1 MLLVST
7 LLVFN
12 TTYANGPTDQCARF
26 GGAQALEC
34 TPASHPV
41 SDWIYHAGNQN
52 FASEDALTQYIWEHW
67 ATFPSDC
74 LKYSCTSQI
83 TPGWDFNTVNP
94 SNPNGNPPPAGVVWS
109 YTGGLNNNEIQG
121 QGKLAQFKVVRPATQ
136 DVSGYTW
143 DYSWTYARNRNVDT
157 YICPAGAQLW
167 IRPKTDTTPTSMWC
181 YIPKPI
187 VQCKIR
193 SSPATKNPCSITSG
207 NKFKPQEDWAA
218 TVGPLRF
225 NRVYNSISSGL
236 IPELSTAQLDPN
248 FTWTNGGAG
257 GDAGSPAS
265 SKPRPNSASLG
276 KTWTHNY
283 NLQLIYTQPGQV
295 ILIRGNGL
303 QVSASSIYTD
313 TTIAGVN
320 GWFIDRDQ
328 GLKLSQLTD
337 GSWQVLNIKNNTVEL
352 YDTNGRLTQI
362 KYANGQYVTVNYPA
376 TSGGT
381 VFYDP
386 SSVVDNFGQ
395 TMGFHYN
402 TLNLLTSISLPSGG
416 TITYTYDTQNRLSTI
431 IRPGYGTKTYLYSE
445 NSTVAPSGNP
455 NLLTGILDEKGTRY
469 ESYAY
474 DTSDR
479 GISTSMAGGVESYT
493 LSYNANGYNAVT
505 DPHGLTKNYYI
516 TTASGSP
523 VVGTIVLM
531 NSGSTTIQEHNYTYD
546 AAGNIASDN
555 HLGITTNYT
564 YDLTRNLETSRT
576 EAVGTLQE
584 RTITT
589 QWDPNLP
596 VPTLIT
602 ESGKTT
608 AYTYDNNGNAL
619 TKTVTDKT
627 TTPFT
632 IRTWTYT
639 YNTVGQKLTEKTPA
653 GETTTYAYDS
663 NGRLITVTDA
673 LGNVTT
679 YSNFT
684 LLGPAATITYP
695 NGNKVDYVFD
705 EAARVKQSSETVY
718 SAPYQATDSTT
729 STHWPQWIIDLIN
742 ALCQLIGSA
751 SPFDASGSTTASV
764 VQPLTATASRVD
776 VTKYYYDP
784 IGQLTSVVMP
794 SGETLTYSYDDAH
807 RLVGATDSL
816 GNSITYTLNGAGDIT
831 NTSIQD
837 PTGNIKVKTQQI
849 FDTLGRVQQDV
860 GNNGQNTTYG
870 YDNLDNLTST
880 TDALNRSTSS
890 TYDALNRKV
899 TDVDA
904 LGQTVKY
911 GYNALDQLLTITD
924 ARNNTTTYTP
934 NAFGE
939 ITKEVSPDTGTTTR
953 SYTNGRLMSAV
964 DSNSM
969 THAYG
974 YDDIGRVTTR
984 TDSGA
989 STSTLTTQYGYDQG
1003 TYGKGYLTSVGNASS
1018 TLRYSR
1024 DSAGNVIE
1032 KVMAVGTSPFRVQY
1046 KYLAGNKI
1054 SDIVMP
1060 SGRHISYAYTNGKIT
1075 SVSILGLA
1083 TLLNNVKYGPTG
1095 IVGWT
1100 WITSGSGATDT
1111 NTFSYDLDGRMTNVT
1126 STGVLGRGY
1135 TYDAGN
1141 RILTISDILAG
1152 IGTQSYTHDKLDRL
1166 TLQTLANQ
1174 TLGYSYDANSN
1185 RTSKTLTPNGG
1196 SAISSTYSIQDS
1208 TNRIN
1213 TITANSTTNTM
1224 TYLPT
1229 GQLVNDGVHQFSYD
1243 AAGRSITIQNS
1254 ATGATIY
1261 NSYNGLGER
1270 VSKKAGLNQIY
1281 FVYDENGHL
1290 LGEYDQN
1297 RAMIREY
1304 FWLGDRIVGM
1314 MSKDRPGVLLRVHT
1328 DHLGTVRAVSQGD
1341 GTNTRTVLWRFEGD
1355 AFGDTLPN
1363 EDVDGNGIKFTMPIR
1378 MPGQYYDAEVG
1389 TSYNYFRDY
1398 DASTGRY
1405 VESDPIGLS
1414 GGNNTYGYVGGNPNS
1429 KIDPDGQ
1436 FAFLIPFLPEIGAAI
1451 CEGGGCA
1458 AAASAI
1464 ANAVGAIGLGA
1475 VLSNPH
1481 NVNDYNDNNIEKISN
1496 KREYERNCD
1505 DNDPPLADPCEEAKR
1520 KLKRAELCLS
1530 SRKAF
1535 TNKWYNGVDDRHSPQ
1550 LYVDLENRIKAAERE
1565 VARKC
1570 ACSKK

>member
-1 MLLVST
+1 MS
-7 LLVFN
+7 
-12 TTYANGPTDQCARF
+12 
-26 GGAQALEC
+26 
-34 TPASHPV
+34 
-41 SDWIYHAGNQN
+41 
-52 FASEDALTQYIWEHW
+52 
-67 ATFPSDC
+67 
-74 LKYSCTSQI
+74 
-83 TPGWDFNTVNP
+83 
-94 SNPNGNPPPAGVVWS
+94 
-109 YTGGLNNNEIQG
+109 
-121 QGKLAQFKVVRPATQ
+121 
-136 DVSGYTW
+136 
-143 DYSWTYARNRNVDT
+143 
-157 YICPAGAQLW
+157 
-167 IRPKTDTTPTSMWC
+167 
-181 YIPKPI
+181 
-187 VQCKIR
+187 
-193 SSPATKNPCSITSG
+193 
-207 NKFKPQEDWAA
+207 
-218 TVGPLRF
+218 
-225 NRVYNSISSGL
+225 
-236 IPELSTAQLDPN
+236 
-248 FTWTNGGAG
+248 
-257 GDAGSPAS
+257 
-265 SKPRPNSASLG
+265 
-276 KTWTHNY
+276 
-283 NLQLIYTQPGQV
+283 
-295 ILIRGNGL
+295 
-303 QVSASSIYTD
+303 
-313 TTIAGVN
+313 
-320 GWFIDRDQ
+320 
-328 GLKLSQLTD
+328 
-337 GSWQVLNIKNNTVEL
+337 
-352 YDTNGRLTQI
+352 
-362 KYANGQYVTVNYPA
+362 
-376 TSGGT
+376 
-381 VFYDP
+381 
-386 SSVVDNFGQ
+386 
-395 TMGFHYN
+395 
-402 TLNLLTSISLPSGG
+402 
-416 TITYTYDTQNRLSTI
+416 
-431 IRPGYGTKTYLYSE
+431 RPGYGTKTYLYSE
-445 NSTVAPSGNP
+445 NNTVAPSGNP
-455 NLLTGILDEKGTRY
+455 YLLTGILDEKGIRY

-474 DTSDR
+474 DSSDR
-479 GISTSMAGGVESYT
+479 GISTSMAGGVEQYT
-493 LSYNANGYNAVT
+493 LAHNDTTTTVT
-505 DPHGLTKNYYI
+505 DPRGLTKVYTKVNTSGTPYI
-516 TTASGSP
+516 SNILTNG
-523 VVGTIVLM
+523 
-531 NSGSTTIQEHNYTYD
+531 NQDSTYSYD
-546 AAGNIASDN
+546 NAGNVTSSTKF
-555 HLGITTNYT
+555 GITTNYT

-576 EAVGTLQE
+576 EAVGTPQE

-596 VPTLIT
+596 VPLSIT
-602 ESGKTT
+602 ELGKTT
-608 AYTYDNNGNAL
+608 AYTYDTNGNTL
-619 TKTVTDKT
+619 TKTITDT
-627 TTPFT
+627 VANTS
-632 IRTWTYT
+632 RTWTYT

-663 NGRLITVTDA
+663 NGRLLTVTDA

-679 YSNFT
+679 YSNYTF
-684 LLGPAATITYP
+684 LGPAATITLP
-695 NGNKVDYVFD
+695 SGNKIDYVYD

-742 ALCQLIGSA
+742 ALCQLVGSA
-751 SPFDASGSTTASV
+751 SPFDATGSTTTTV
-764 VQPLTATASRVD
+764 FQPLTATASRVD

-784 IGQLTSVVMP
+784 IGQLTSVIMP
-794 SGETLTYSYDDAH
+794 SGETLTYGYDDAH

-831 NTSIQD
+831 NTAIQD
-837 PTGNIKVKTQQI
+837 PTGNIKVKTQQV
-849 FDTLGRVQQDV
+849 FDTLGHVQQDV
-860 GNNGQNTTYG
+860 GNNGQSTTYG

-880 TDALNRSTSS
+880 TDALSRSTSS

-953 SYTNGRLMSAV
+953 SYTNGRLMSVV

-989 STSTLTTQYGYDQG
+989 STSTLTTQYSYDQG

-1111 NTFSYDLDGRMTNVT
+1111 NTFSYDSDGRMTNVT

-1141 RILTISDILAG
+1141 RILSISDILAG
-1152 IGTQSYTHDKLDRL
+1152 IGTQSYIHDKLDRL

-1185 RTSKTLTPNGG
+1185 RISKTQTPNGG
-1196 SAISSTYSIQDS
+1196 TAISSTYGIQSS

-1224 TYLPT
+1224 TYLST

-1261 NSYNGLGER
+1261 NGYNGLGER
-1270 VSKKAGLNQIY
+1270 VSKKVGLNQIY

-1297 RAMIREY
+1297 RTMIREY

-1355 AFGDTLPN
+1355 AFGDVLPN

-1405 VESDPIGLS
+1405 VESDPIGLK
-1414 GGNNTYGYVGGNPNS
+1414 GGNNTYGYVGSSPLRGVDPKGLIEWTGHFGGFAVSAPVGAGIFRYKLKTKCING
-1429 KIDPDGQ
+1429 KIGEVEG
-1436 FAFLIPFLPEIGAAI
+1436 FAYGGAAGI
-1451 CEGGGCA
+1451 GLTLTGSVSESTFEDNELDVRPEGFNGRFSIMGFGYALGSGRPGQGLAGNMALDA
-1458 AAASAI
+1458 AGKPHPDNGFSYGYTILGNAASSGISTVKGLDFSAALI
-1464 ANAVGAIGLGA
+1464 AGSSTVTKSSIK
-1475 VLSNPH
+1475 
-1481 NVNDYNDNNIEKISN
+1481 DCDCEK
-1496 KREYERNCD
+1496 
-1505 DNDPPLADPCEEAKR
+1505 
-1520 KLKRAELCLS
+1520 
-1530 SRKAF
+1530 
-1535 TNKWYNGVDDRHSPQ
+1535 
-1550 LYVDLENRIKAAERE
+1550 
-1565 VARKC
+1565 
-1570 ACSKK
+1570 